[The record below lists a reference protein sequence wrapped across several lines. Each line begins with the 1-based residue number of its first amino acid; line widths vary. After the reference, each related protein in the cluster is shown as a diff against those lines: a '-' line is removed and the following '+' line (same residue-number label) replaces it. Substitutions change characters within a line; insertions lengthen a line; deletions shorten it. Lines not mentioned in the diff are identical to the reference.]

1 MWCGVSLSL
10 PHSITVAS
18 AIVIVMPLQQ
28 VIAESSA
35 DLESKRP
42 EAERCRGFRVKAAD
56 EECLLYYRLSI
67 VMKSRDDVTVRVR
80 IVETFSP

>member
-1 MWCGVSLSL
+1 MSLSL

-18 AIVIVMPLQQ
+18 AIVIVMTLPQHLQM
-28 VIAESSA
+28 IAESSA

-56 EECLLYYRLSI
+56 EECLLYYRLGI

-80 IVETFSP
+80 IVEAFSP